1 VLTFVIFGIP
11 LLCCAS
17 IMGFEIYLNWRTER
31 NWQRFLATEIPTE
44 ITKDFCDRNL
54 VPADIGDCNQ
64 QILYGDIRPILQA
77 NLSEES
83 TYADVDRLISE
94 YERYCERRTE
104 LNRLDRYHCTYWIG
118 TYSVRF
124 FFDGESD
131 AIVSI
136 LWDTPDDS

>member
-1 VLTFVIFGIP
+1 MTFVIFGIP

-94 YERYCERRTE
+94 YERYCERRNE
-104 LNRLDRYHCTYWIG
+104 YYCG
-118 TYSVRF
+118 YSIEGYYVRF
-124 FFDGESD
+124 FFDKESD
-131 AIVSI
+131 TIVSI

>member
-1 VLTFVIFGIP
+1 
-11 LLCCAS
+11 
-17 IMGFEIYLNWRTER
+17 MGFEIYLNWRTER

-64 QILYGDIRPILQA
+64 QGMAILYGDIRPILQA

-83 TYADVDRLISE
+83 TYADVDRLIGE
-94 YERYCERRTE
+94 YERYCERRNE
-104 LNRLDRYHCTYWIG
+104 YYCG
-118 TYSVRF
+118 YSIEGYYVRF
-124 FFDGESD
+124 FFDKESD
-131 AIVSI
+131 TIVSI